1 MAHGPHN
8 DTSFLF
14 INSTGG
20 PDDDYSSAY
29 ARILAPAYQNSNVDC
44 VMRFYYYF
52 NGSAGGALLE
62 IGIQEDELDIPLDFL
77 HLDAI
82 TTPEWYVR
90 VVGIGRK
97 PGHIQVLCIYY
108 NSTQTDYSI
117 ANILKFNPIFFILW
131 YFS

>member
-1 MAHGPHN
+1 MIEKFILIITIIYDFAPGGDPETMAHGPHN

-82 TTPEWYVR
+82 ITPEWYVR

-97 PGHIQVLCIYY
+97 PGHIQVLCVYH
-108 NSTQTDYSI
+108 N
-117 ANILKFNPIFFILW
+117 
-131 YFS
+131 

>member
-8 DTSFLF
+8 DSSFLF

-20 PDDDYSSAY
+20 PDDDYSDAY

-52 NGSAGGALLE
+52 NGSSGGALLE

-82 TTPEWYVR
+82 AKPQWYIR
-90 VVGIGRK
+90 VVGIGRI
-97 PGHIQVLCIYY
+97 PGHIQVKCYY
-108 NSTQTDYSI
+108 VAFQSY
-117 ANILKFNPIFFILW
+117 
-131 YFS
+131 

>member
-8 DTSFLF
+8 DSSFLF

-44 VMRFYYYF
+44 EMRFYYYF
-52 NGSAGGALLE
+52 NGTAGGALLE

-82 TTPEWYVR
+82 TEPEWFVR
-90 VVGIGRK
+90 IVGIGRI
-97 PGHIQVLCIYY
+97 PGNIQV
-108 NSTQTDYSI
+108 
-117 ANILKFNPIFFILW
+117 
-131 YFS
+131 